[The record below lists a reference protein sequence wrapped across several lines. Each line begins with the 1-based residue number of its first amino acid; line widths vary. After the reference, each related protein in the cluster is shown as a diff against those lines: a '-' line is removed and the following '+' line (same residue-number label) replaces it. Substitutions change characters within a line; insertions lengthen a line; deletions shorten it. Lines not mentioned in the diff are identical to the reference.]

1 MTVYYLAIRTSKE
14 ELQSRPRLPEQRRRL
29 HLPPCRI
36 LKVTNKKVP
45 RHPRECAVALDAAN
59 SERDGRSLAVTD
71 TGGESK
77 HYVYYYEKRLCN
89 AYSANIALLITI
101 LAVVSGERCEAER

>member
-45 RHPRECAVALDAAN
+45 RHPRECAVALNAAN

-71 TGGESK
+71 TGEESK
-77 HYVYYYEKRLCN
+77 HFVYYEKRLSN

-101 LAVVSGERCEAER
+101 LAVVSEERCEAER

>member
-45 RHPRECAVALDAAN
+45 RHPRECAVALNAAN

-77 HYVYYYEKRLCN
+77 HFVYYEKRLSN

-101 LAVVSGERCEAER
+101 LAVVSEERCEAER